1 MRITHLK
8 RQVMHG
14 GMPGLRGGD
23 SSSSSSSS
31 QTTNTTNIDRR
42 QVVGEG
48 GFGFASD
55 GAAVT
60 INNQSMDAGIVERAL
75 DTVKAADAT
84 NGEGFTKLLSLADK
98 LFTGAG
104 AMVEKTQTASIAQLE
119 TINAAAADAKG
130 QIDQKTM
137 IVLAVAAAGALVLT
151 KGKI

>member
-1 MRITHLK
+1 MSIARLK

-14 GMPGLRGGD
+14 GMPGLRGD
-23 SSSSSSSS
+23 SSSSSSSQQS
-31 QTTNTTNIDRR
+31 TTVNNIDRR
-42 QVVGEG
+42 QVIGEG
-48 GFGFASD
+48 GMGLASD
-55 GAAVT
+55 GANVT
-60 INNQSMDAGIVERAL
+60 INNQTMDAGIVERAL

-104 AMVEKTQTASIAQLE
+104 NMVEKTQTASIAQLE
-119 TINAAAADAKG
+119 TINAAAADSKG

>member
-1 MRITHLK
+1 MSIARLK

-23 SSSSSSSS
+23 SSSSSSSQQS
-31 QTTNTTNIDRR
+31 TTVNNIDRR
-42 QVVGEG
+42 QVIGEG
-48 GFGFASD
+48 GMGLASD
-55 GAAVT
+55 GANVT
-60 INNQSMDAGIVERAL
+60 INNQTVDAGIVERAL

-104 AMVEKTQTASIAQLE
+104 NMVEKTQTASIAQLE
-119 TINAAAADAKG
+119 TINAAAADSKG